1 MSTGPTRRRLVA
13 GLAGAL
19 AALQAGAVSL
29 PAAAAAPGGLPLTL
43 PTAAP
48 AGPLDTVATLEAFA
62 DTMVPGEKRHPGDQA
77 IAGAAPGP
85 GAVQA
90 GAITLLNLPDLGLGP
105 LMPVLAGLLNT
116 EATAY
121 ALAKGRVLLPTWP
134 PFAALDF
141 ADRTDLATRML
152 RTGEPDQ
159 QIWVLLALFSALAFD
174 TAAHLHTTE
183 ALAQRHPGLAWL
195 RFPAPDPDGLW
206 RFPHYSYGR
215 PLAHEHPHTTA
226 GGHPA

>member
-1 MSTGPTRRRLVA
+1 MTCGGCKTGYVGNGTFCLQGMTKLATVSSLQPETTCPGHAYKSTSCSACANLGQGTALS
-13 GLAGAL
+13 GTGADKC
-19 AALQAGAVSL
+19 V
-29 PAAAAAPGGLPLTL
+29 
-43 PTAAP
+43 TANQSP
-48 AGPLDTVATLEAFA
+48 CC
-62 DTMVPGEKRHPGDQA
+62 
-77 IAGAAPGP
+77 
-85 GAVQA
+85 
-90 GAITLLNLPDLGLGP
+90 NLPVFRLDYN
-105 LMPVLAGLLNT
+105 NT